1 MEKLIRAYLKHTGY
15 YYADNSIRQI
25 DNAMKHGD
33 FVYVVEFT
41 ETGTWNGVD
50 EVDVSVSDLLVFL
63 FERQA

>member
-1 MEKLIRAYLKHTGY
+1 MEKLIKAYLKHTGY
-15 YYADNSIRQI
+15 YYADNPIRQI

-41 ETGTWNGVD
+41 DTCTWNGVD
-50 EVDVSVSDLLVFL
+50 DVDVSVSDLLVFL